1 MEAAAA
7 AGWNSHLGM
16 EGEMFDQWEVME
28 QQFTAQQ
35 IAELQQSLALS
46 SEQQP
51 QAAAAAA
58 AAAAAPLKPR
68 KSLKTR
74 NASSPS
80 FLSFGRPDDLMS
92 IDESFYGGLAPSV
105 SPKKEM
111 DLEAMFGQQASKCGA
126 SMAAKKP
133 SHSNKEH
140 IIAERKRRE
149 KLNQRFIALSAIVPG
164 LKKMDKTSVLSD
176 AIKYLKQLQEK
187 VKSLE
192 EQAARKTVESALVR
206 VKKSHLCG
214 DDDDSHSSCS
224 CDDYD
229 SDSDSDG
236 RPSGAESALPEI
248 EAKIS
253 DSTIL
258 VKIHCEKH
266 KGVLVKA
273 LSEIENIHLSVIN
286 TSVMLF
292 TTSSLDI
299 TVMAQQIEE
308 EFDMT
313 AKEVVKKLSS
323 AFRQPH

>member
-1 MEAAAA
+1 
-7 AGWNSHLGM
+7 
-16 EGEMFDQWEVME
+16 MFDQWEVME

-46 SEQQP
+46 SEQPPQP
-51 QAAAAAA
+51 

-74 NASSPS
+74 SASSPS
-80 FLSFGRPDDLMS
+80 FLSFGKPDDLS
-92 IDESFYGGLAPSV
+92 IEQSFYGGLARAV

-111 DLEAMFGQQASKCGA
+111 DLEAMFGQQASRCVP
-126 SMAAKKP
+126 SMAKKP

-176 AIKYLKQLQEK
+176 AIKYLKQLQER

-206 VKKSHLCG
+206 VKKSHLC
-214 DDDDSHSSCS
+214 DNDDDSYSSCS
-224 CDDYD
+224 CDDD
-229 SDSDSDG
+229 DDSDG

-273 LSEIENIHLSVIN
+273 LSEIEQIHLSVVN

-292 TTSSLDI
+292 TSSSLDI
-299 TVMAQQIEE
+299 TVMAQIED

-313 AKEVVKKLSS
+313 AKDVVEKLSS
-323 AFRQPH
+323 AFRQLQ